1 MKLTKEKI
9 INLSIILGI
18 GVVLFTPTGFEL
30 KVILNRFLSFSP
42 TELKSDDQQVL
53 LDYNW
58 QLSSQDRGAHNFNE
72 YNDKVVVLNFWA
84 TWCPPCVAEMPSMQ
98 QLYTDYNN
106 KVVFMFVTSDDHEK
120 VTSFLK
126 KKGYDIPVY
135 YPLTEVPNYFQL
147 PISSIKTEKLLLPK
161 QELLIGIVLKQENC

>member
-9 INLSIILGI
+9 INLIIILGI

-42 TELKSDDQQVL
+42 TELKSDDQRVL

-58 QLSSQDRGAHNFNE
+58 QLSSQDRVAHNFNE

-84 TWCPPCVAEMPSMQ
+84 TWCPPCVAEMPSFQ
-98 QLYTDYNN
+98 KLYNDYGDRVTFLFLATDEE
-106 KVVFMFVTSDDHEK
+106 EK
-120 VTSFLK
+120 VASFLK
-126 KKGYDIPVY
+126 KNNTICLCLMLKAPFRRHFF
-135 YPLTEVPNYFQL
+135 LKLFQ
-147 PISSIKTEKLLLPK
+147 
-161 QELLIGIVLKQENC
+161 